1 MKIAKANAGMTR
13 MNSAK
18 NEYTFS
24 YVFSGRKWSASV
36 WADSPEEA
44 KRKIRAQAAA
54 VYDGEVVM
62 KLPLPVK
69 ASWLN
74 RLINWIKNHG

>member
-1 MKIAKANAGMTR
+1 

-24 YVFSGRKWSASV
+24 YVFGGRRWSASV
-36 WADSPEEA
+36 WADNPEEA

-54 VYDGEVVM
+54 VYEGEVVM
-62 KLPLPVK
+62 KLPVPGKVRWFK
-69 ASWLN
+69 RFFKWS
-74 RLINWIKNHG
+74 KKS